1 VIRSAGSRTRS
12 RRRSHDFVQDTLFE
26 VQVRP
31 ERRFYRQ
38 MLDALARSDFGA
50 FGVPSGG
57 DVEAELTVSKL
68 FGTVWLAQRVPR
80 DGSVEE
86 AFGLGLVEYAAQ
98 HLGPASATL
107 LRVMAVLAPVREVR
121 EAAAGFA
128 GLVGP
133 QWTEAVAGAC
143 WAFEDAYGDHTTIVN
158 SYGPTQHALVVQV
171 DHGLSGAA
179 VDASFTL
186 DVDDT
191 VTALRLEATASAG
204 VSTMSPIDQPWARSM
219 LARAIARSDLIA
231 ASDLQPGFAEL
242 RALALARVAVL
253 TDGPDPLEPVV
264 PPASVLLAEFMAS
277 PEAQALPSRHLA
289 QAVATLLVEYGESV
303 DAGQVAR
310 VSPLRWETFLLD
322 WWPARAVAGDWAAVL
337 RAWSSWAG
345 RRMALPP
352 TARTELAV
360 ALDDLLAAIVG

>member
-1 VIRSAGSRTRS
+1 VIRSTGSRARS

-38 MLDALARSDFGA
+38 MLEALARSDFGG
-50 FGVPSGG
+50 FGPGAL
-57 DVEAELTVSKL
+57 DAELTISKL
-68 FGTVWLAQRVPR
+68 FGTVWLAQPVPR

-107 LRVMAVLAPVREVR
+107 LRVVAVLAPVREVR

-133 QWTEAVAGAC
+133 QWTQAVGGAC
-143 WAFEDAYGDHTTIVN
+143 WTFEDAYGDHTTIVS
-158 SYGPTQHALVVQV
+158 SYGPSPHALVVQI

-179 VDASFTL
+179 VDASVTL
-186 DVDDT
+186 GVDDT
-191 VTALRLEATASAG
+191 VTALRLEATASART
-204 VSTMSPIDQPWARSM
+204 STLSPIDQPWARSV
-219 LARAIARSDLIA
+219 LARAIARADLID
-231 ASDLQPGFAEL
+231 ASDLQPGFADL
-242 RALALARVAVL
+242 RALALARVAIL
-253 TDGPDPLEPVV
+253 SDGPDPLEPVV
-264 PPASVLLAEFMAS
+264 WPASVLLAEFLAS
-277 PEAQALPSRHLA
+277 PEAQALPSRDLA
-289 QAVATLLVEYGESV
+289 VAVATLLVEYGESV
-303 DAGQVAR
+303 DAGQVTR

-322 WWPARAVAGDWAAVL
+322 WWPSRAVSGDWAPVL

-352 TARTELAV
+352 AARTELAV
-360 ALDDLLAAIVG
+360 ALDDLLAAVVG